1 MEGGFGVVTHELI
14 ELFIRL
20 TFRAGADFAATILIQ
35 RGLMHDLAG
44 DANCVAELLPVLLV
58 RHVVKQNRRM
68 LVRVAGFNPH
78 MPTAWRAH

>member
-35 RGLMHDLAG
+35 RRLMHDLPG

-58 RHVVKQNRRM
+58 
-68 LVRVAGFNPH
+68 
-78 MPTAWRAH
+78 